1 MNHNPFFSIVIP
13 VFNRDALVGRCIRS
27 VLSQSFKDFEIII
40 IDNGS
45 TDNTAKVVESF
56 SESRIK
62 YFYQKG
68 TGSPAN
74 PRNNGIKYSH
84 GEWICFLDSDDWW
97 REEKLFLVYDALK
110 KSSYELDVICHN
122 ENFYFEEKS
131 KIGKKIFYGPRYE
144 DMYKNLLIYGNCL
157 STSATSVRSKFI
169 KDNNIQFREERSFA
183 MVEDYD
189 FWLNI
194 ANYGGEFLFLKE
206 SLGYYSISDFNMIAN
221 KDSWCKNLK
230 TLLYHHTN
238 NIQNFCLNKN
248 KLSNLVNIRVKLC
261 SILYSRFYS
270 LFEKISKIF
279 FVFIASPM
287 KFTQLLF
294 GYLRKR
300 ILSRYSK

>member
-1 MNHNPFFSIVIP
+1 MNKKPFFSVVIP
-13 VFNRDALVGRCIRS
+13 VFNREALIGRCIRS
-27 VLSQSFKDFEIII
+27 VLSQSFTNFEMII

-56 SESRIK
+56 PDARIK

-97 REEKLFLVYDALK
+97 EQEKLSLVYGALK
-110 KSSYELDVICHN
+110 GSISEPDLICHN
-122 ENFYFEEKS
+122 ENFFYEEKS
-131 KIGKKIFYGPRYE
+131 KIGSKLFYGPKYE
-144 DMYKNLLIYGNCL
+144 DMYKNLLIYGNCI

-169 KDNNIQFREERSFA
+169 KDKNIQFREEKSFA

-189 FWLNI
+189 FWLII
-194 ANYGGEFLFLKE
+194 ASLGGEFLFLKE
-206 SLGYYSISDFNMIAN
+206 SLGYYSISDSNMIAN
-221 KDSWCKNLK
+221 EDSWCQNLK

-238 NIQNFCLNKN
+238 NIQNFCLKKN
-248 KLSNLVNIRVKLC
+248 KLSNLVNIRIKLC
-261 SILYSRFYS
+261 RILYSRDYS
-270 LFEKISKIF
+270 YFEKIFKIC
-279 FVFIASPM
+279 FVFIANPI
-287 KFTQLLF
+287 KFMQLLV
-294 GYLRKR
+294 GYFRKR

>member
-1 MNHNPFFSIVIP
+1 MNKKPFFSIVIP
-13 VFNRDALVGRCIRS
+13 VFNREALVGRCISS
-27 VLSQSFKDFEIII
+27 VLSQGFKDFEVII

-45 TDNTAKVVESF
+45 TDSSAQIIESF
-56 SESRIK
+56 SDPRIK
-62 YFYQKG
+62 YYYQKG

-74 PRNNGIKYSH
+74 PRNNGIKYSQ

-97 REEKLFLVYDALK
+97 EQEKLSIVYGALNGSPYK
-110 KSSYELDVICHN
+110 LDVICHN
-122 ENFYFEEKS
+122 ENFYYEDKS
-131 KIGKKIFYGPRYE
+131 EIGSKIFYGPKYKS
-144 DMYKNLLIYGNCL
+144 MYKNLLIYGNCL

-169 KDNNIQFREERSFA
+169 TDHNIQFREEKSFA

-189 FWLNI
+189 FWLII
-194 ANYGGEFLFLKE
+194 ASLGGEFLFLKE
-206 SLGYYSISDFNMIAN
+206 TLGYYTVGDSNMIAN
-221 KDSWCKNLK
+221 KDTWCQNLK
-230 TLLYHHTN
+230 KLLDHHTN
-238 NIQNFCLNKN
+238 NIQNFCTNKN